1 MVRETMRHVR
11 PWLIILALCAL
22 ALGAVSTASAAKSY
36 TADRYDVDIDVA
48 SNGSATVTETITFR
62 FSGGPF
68 TFAFRGIPTRYT
80 GGLSAFEVEEEGRAY
95 TPGSGP
101 GTFQIDRAQSSTE
114 IRWYYEPTTDSARTF
129 TLRYKVADL
138 VRLDEGQ
145 ANVRWG
151 AVPPNHDYA
160 IAASRVTVRLPQ
172 GANTL
177 RTQTWEHDGDVQ
189 ANGTVTTFEASNI
202 APNEQFVV
210 GVWAPLAAF
219 SNVPPT
225 WQREDEAR
233 AAQQPLQIML
243 MTLLSGATVL
253 LGALGLLALYRQA
266 PRTPRAPKEG
276 PRYSPPD
283 NLPPALA
290 ASIVRGGYATG
301 TPLATLF
308 DLAERGILRLEE
320 IPKGHGIFDRPDFAL
335 IREDTN
341 VTLAPFE
348 QAVLDAAYAKA
359 NNPTTVTS
367 RDLAKGLQSGQ
378 RAIKKAV
385 EASLTELSLLDPAR
399 AAVSRRITIVGVV
412 LLALIVVPV
421 ALTLLF
427 GPAAIILAATLFLL
441 GMAAV
446 ILGASLSKRTATGEV
461 EAAAWGA
468 FEAHLKQVA
477 DGKTPEQPEIMEPYL
492 PYATAFGLE
501 KKWAK
506 RFELAHAPTPAWFH
520 ASSGGSANWSGFV
533 VAVNAASSSAGASS
547 AAAGAAA
554 AGGAA
559 GGGSSGAG

>member
-1 MVRETMRHVR
+1 MRN
-11 PWLIILALCAL
+11 PKLWLIILALFAL
-22 ALGAVSTASAAKSY
+22 ALVAVSTASAAAKSY
-36 TADRYDVDIDVA
+36 TADRYDVDIAVA
-48 SNGSATVTETITFR
+48 ADGSALVTETITFR
-62 FSGGPF
+62 FVGGPF

-80 GGLSAFEVEEEGRAY
+80 GGISAFEIEEEGRAY
-95 TPGSGP
+95 MPGTGP
-101 GTFQIDRAQSSTE
+101 GQFQIDRAQNSTE
-114 IRWYYEPTTDSARTF
+114 IRWYYDPTSDTTRTF
-129 TLRYKVADL
+129 TLRYKVTDL
-138 VRLDEGQ
+138 VRLDDGQ

-160 IAASRVTVRLPQ
+160 IAASRVTVSLPQ
-172 GANTL
+172 GANVL
-177 RTQTWEHDGDVQ
+177 HTQTWEHDGDVGV
-189 ANGTVTTFEASNI
+189 NGTVATFEAANI

-219 SNVPPT
+219 TNVPPA

-233 AAQQPLQIML
+233 AARQPLDLML
-243 MTLLSGATVL
+243 MLLLSGATAL

-266 PRTPRAPKEG
+266 PRLPRVPAEE
-276 PRYSPPD
+276 PRYTPPD

-301 TPLATLF
+301 APLATLF

-335 IREDTN
+335 IREPSE
-341 VTLAPFE
+341 VVLAPFE

-385 EASLTELSLLDPAR
+385 EASLTELGLLDPTR
-399 AAVSRRITIVGVV
+399 VAVARRITIAGIVM
-412 LLALIVVPV
+412 LASIVVGV

-427 GPAAIILAATLFLL
+427 GPAAIIFAATLFLL
-441 GMAAV
+441 GIVAV
-446 ILGASLSKRTATGEV
+446 ILGAALSKRTAAGEA

-468 FEAHLKQVA
+468 FQAHLKQVA

-492 PYATAFGLE
+492 PYAKAFGLE